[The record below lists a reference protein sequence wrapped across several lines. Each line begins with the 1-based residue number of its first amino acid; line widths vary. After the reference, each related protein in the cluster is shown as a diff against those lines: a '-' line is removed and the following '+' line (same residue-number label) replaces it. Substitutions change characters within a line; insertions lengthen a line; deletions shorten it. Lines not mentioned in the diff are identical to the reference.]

1 MSDRHS
7 NHETGNPFLTAPI
20 GRLFLS
26 NAMPMAV
33 VMSMGGILNV
43 VDGIFVGRFLGAG
56 ALAAVS
62 LAFPFAMLL
71 SALSTLVGGGM
82 SSLMA
87 RQLGAGERKEAGRT
101 FAAAHG
107 LALLISVG
115 LVLPGL
121 GLGAS
126 LVDIMAA
133 GDSVVAGLARDYM
146 LVMLLGTP
154 VQLALGLHAD
164 ALRNEGSAGLIAI
177 LSVLVNL
184 FNIGLN
190 WLAIV
195 VLNLGIAGSALGTLA
210 AQAIGLALLIAMRRR
225 RPELLSLSVLRL
237 QGWYGGWRAIVVLG
251 LPLCLSFTGV
261 ALVAGTVLLAL
272 QMHAGAAFETV
283 IAAHGVV
290 TRLMGLAFLP
300 QLAIALATQSI
311 TGNNVGAGRQ
321 DRARAALRLAMA
333 TAFFWSLSVVVI
345 SMVGGVFIC
354 GLFTDDPA
362 VARTGGEILR
372 PMMALYAASG
382 PILVL
387 AMHFQ
392 AMGQPGRTAMLT
404 LVKPWILTPAL
415 VLILSGALGLQ
426 GIWLAFPV
434 ADALM
439 LLIVALNLRMARGT
453 LAGQNLTNLG
463 AQP

>member
-1 MSDRHS
+1 M
-7 NHETGNPFLTAPI
+7 
-20 GRLFLS
+20 
-26 NAMPMAV
+26 
-33 VMSMGGILNV
+33 
-43 VDGIFVGRFLGAG
+43 RFR
-56 ALAAVS
+56 
-62 LAFPFAMLL
+62 
-71 SALSTLVGGGM
+71 ST
-82 SSLMA
+82 
-87 RQLGAGERKEAGRT
+87 T
-101 FAAAHG
+101 NAAAHG